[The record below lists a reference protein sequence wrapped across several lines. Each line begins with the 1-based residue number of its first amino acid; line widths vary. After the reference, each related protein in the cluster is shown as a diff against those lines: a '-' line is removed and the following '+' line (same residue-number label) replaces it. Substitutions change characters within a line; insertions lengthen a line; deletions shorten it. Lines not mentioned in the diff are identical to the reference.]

1 MALKDLEPFSR
12 RDLFGG
18 HGEVRIWNLMGQQAA
33 APFTA
38 VLWCAL
44 EAGGRVGSHHQ
55 QDDPEVVIC
64 LGGSGRATVDNQGYP
79 LAEGTLVYLPL
90 GSFVTIENQSA
101 DEPLRYLIVKAA
113 AHRA

>member
-1 MALKDLEPFSR
+1 M
-12 RDLFGG
+12 
-18 HGEVRIWNLMGQQAA
+18 
-33 APFTA
+33 
-38 VLWCAL
+38 
-44 EAGGRVGSHHQ
+44 
-55 QDDPEVVIC
+55 VIC

-90 GSFVTIENQSA
+90 GSFLTIENQSA